1 MAGLFDK
8 IFGRHEEASWM
19 YDLEL
24 FQDTSEKA
32 YLKQAALNTCIEFL
46 ARTLSQS
53 EFRFLDADNKSLK
66 DQSWYKLNVRPNTDL
81 SSTDF
86 WQKVIYKLIYDNEVL
101 IVVTDTKD
109 LVVADNYNRKKY
121 ALYPDIFEDVTVSDY
136 EFERSFNMDEVI
148 YLTYNNDKLNKFTE
162 GLFADYGEIFGRM
175 ISAQMR
181 NYQIRGIMNVDS
193 SAVNGEKNTEK
204 MQNYVNKVVN
214 SFSNNGVAVAPLT
227 KGFDYQDVSSASKSN
242 NAPFDEL
249 GKLFRSLIDIVAK
262 AIGIPPSLIHGE
274 MADLD
279 NAMKSYIKFCI
290 KPLIKKIEDELN
302 AKLLKQNEVIKG
314 KRIKV
319 IGIDKKDPLEMAESI
334 DKLVSSSTFTPNQ
347 VLVMLG
353 EEPSDDPQMDQY
365 FVTKNYT
372 TTREETADSTPEGG
386 ETDED

>member
-109 LVVADNYNRKKY
+109 LVVADNYTRKKY